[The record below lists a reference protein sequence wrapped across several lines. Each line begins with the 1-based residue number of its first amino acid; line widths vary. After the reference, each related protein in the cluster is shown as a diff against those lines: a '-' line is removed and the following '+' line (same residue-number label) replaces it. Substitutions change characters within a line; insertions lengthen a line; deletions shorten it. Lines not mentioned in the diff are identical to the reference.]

1 MPRTS
6 QQSNTYSRPDDQKSI
21 VLPLQGFASC
31 KDSVKFRIL
40 AVVCHVVEPTFDFTI
55 KDDAFKK

>member
-21 VLPLQGFASC
+21 VRPLQGIASGMY
-31 KDSVKFRIL
+31 SVKYQIL
-40 AVVCHVVEPTFDFTI
+40 SVDCQVVEPTFDFTV
-55 KDDAFKK
+55 KDDSLKK